1 MNHRS
6 ARRFARAVTLWA
18 LLTPL
23 SGIAA
28 EWSEIGVDDD
38 GNRYAIDE
46 SATRREGSRVRL
58 TVRAE
63 YAKPHD
69 DTSIGEAVLGAI
81 DRLVVDCELRRF
93 ALESRVYRTVDLRE
107 VPAIARSREELV
119 FLAAPPRSISADIVG
134 HACQR

>member
-6 ARRFARAVTLWA
+6 PSRACWLVTLW
-18 LLTPL
+18 LLLAPL
-23 SGIAA
+23 AGNAA
-28 EWSEIGVDDD
+28 EWSEVGVDDD

-46 SATRREGSRVRL
+46 AATRREGSRVRL

-69 DTSIGEAVLGAI
+69 DKAVGETVLAAI
-81 DRLVVDCELRRF
+81 DRLVVVCELGRF

-107 VPAIARSREELV
+107 VPAIARSREELA

-134 HACQR
+134 HACRR

>member
-1 MNHRS
+1 MDHRS
-6 ARRFARAVTLWA
+6 PRRACRAVTVCV
-18 LLTPL
+18 LLAPL
-23 SGIAA
+23 VANAA
-28 EWSEIGVDDD
+28 QWSEVGVDED

-69 DTSIGEAVLGAI
+69 AKAIGETVLGAI
-81 DRLVVDCELRRF
+81 DRLVVDCELGRF

-119 FLAAPPRSISADIVG
+119 FLAAPSRSISADIVG
-134 HACQR
+134 HACRR

>member
-6 ARRFARAVTLWA
+6 PRRISRTVILCV
-18 LLTPL
+18 LLAPL
-23 SGIAA
+23 AGNAA
-28 EWSEIGVDDD
+28 EWSQVGVDDD

-69 DTSIGEAVLGAI
+69 DTTIGESVLGAI
-81 DRLVVDCELRRF
+81 DRLVVDCELGRF

-107 VPAIARSREELV
+107 VPAVARSRDELV
-119 FLAAPPRSISADIVG
+119 FLAPPPRSISADIVR
-134 HACQR
+134 HACRR